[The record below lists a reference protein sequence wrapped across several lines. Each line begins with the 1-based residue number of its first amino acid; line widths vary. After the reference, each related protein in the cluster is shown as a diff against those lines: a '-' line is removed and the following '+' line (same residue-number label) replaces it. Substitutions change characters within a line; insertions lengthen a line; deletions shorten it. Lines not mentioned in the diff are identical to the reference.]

1 MTSTS
6 VATELSGEGIPAQT
20 DQGAASVTPR
30 TFIVTVYGLYGRRHG
45 GWLSIASLIA
55 LLGDLGVD
63 EQAVRSSISR
73 LKRRGVLEAR
83 RQDGL
88 AGYELSQEAQEILQE
103 GDERIFRRER
113 PSLADG
119 WVLAVF
125 SVPESERS
133 KRHQLRSRLSGMGF
147 GAVAP
152 GVWIAPAHLY
162 ESTSAMLRRLDLTA
176 YADLLRSEYLAFT
189 AVPEKVRQ
197 WWDLE
202 ELELRYETFIAA
214 QQPVLDRWQQ
224 HPPADDAAAFAD
236 YIRALTSWRRLP
248 YLDPGL
254 PAEVLPERWA
264 GLRAARVFFTLR
276 TELEARAHTHVAHT
290 LGLTLSG
297 ILDFP
302 SAPA

>member
-6 VATELSGEGIPAQT
+6 VATELLGEGTSAPA
-20 DQGAASVTPR
+20 DQGTVSASPR
-30 TFIVTVYGLYGRRHG
+30 TFIVTMYGLYGRSHG
-45 GWLSIASLIA
+45 GWLSTASLVA

-73 LKRRGVLEAR
+73 LKRRGILEAR

-88 AGYELSQEAQEILQE
+88 AGYELSQEAREILEE

-113 PSLADG
+113 PSVADG

-162 ESTSAMLRRLDLTA
+162 ESTSAMLRRLGLTE
-176 YADLLRSEYLAFT
+176 YADLLRSDYLAFT
-189 AVPEKVRQ
+189 ALPQKVRQ
-197 WWDLE
+197 WWDLD
-202 ELELRYETFIAA
+202 ELDLRYETFIAA

-224 HPPADDAAAFAD
+224 QPADDAAAFAD

-254 PAEVLPERWA
+254 PTEVLPERWA
-264 GLRAARVFFTLR
+264 GLRAAHVFFALR
-276 TELEARAHTHVAHT
+276 TELEGRAYAHVART
-290 LGLTLSG
+290 LN
-297 ILDFP
+297 P
-302 SAPA
+302 

>member
-6 VATELSGEGIPAQT
+6 VAGELSGEGTLAQT
-20 DQGAASVTPR
+20 DQGTASVSPR
-30 TFIVTVYGLYGRRHG
+30 TFIVTVYGLYGRRHD

-73 LKRRGVLEAR
+73 LKRRGILEAR

-88 AGYELSQEAQEILQE
+88 AGYELSPEAREILQE

-119 WVLAVF
+119 WVVAVF

-162 ESTSAMLRRLDLTA
+162 ESTTAMLGRLGLTE
-176 YADLLRSEYLAFT
+176 YADLLRSDYLAFT
-189 AVPEKVRQ
+189 ALPEKVRQ
-197 WWDLE
+197 WWDLD
-202 ELELRYETFIAA
+202 ELDLRYKTFIAA
-214 QQPVLDRWQQ
+214 QQPVLERWQQ
-224 HPPADDAAAFAD
+224 QPQADDATAFAD

-254 PAEVLPERWA
+254 PTEVLPQHWA
-264 GLRAARVFFTLR
+264 GLRAAHVFFALQ
-276 TELEARAHTHVAHT
+276 TELEGRAHAHVART
-290 LGLTLSG
+290 LK
-297 ILDFP
+297 P
-302 SAPA
+302 

>member
-1 MTSTS
+1 MTSAS
-6 VATELSGEGIPAQT
+6 AATELSGEDTLALT
-20 DQGAASVTPR
+20 EQGTTSVSPR
-30 TFIVTVYGLYGRRHG
+30 TFIVTLYGLYGRRHD
-45 GWLSIASLIA
+45 GWLSVASLIA

-73 LKRRGVLEAR
+73 LKRRGILEAR
-83 RQDGL
+83 RQGGL
-88 AGYELSQEAQEILQE
+88 AGYELSPEAREILHE
-103 GDERIFRRER
+103 GDERIFRQER

-133 KRHQLRSRLSGMGF
+133 KRYQLRSRLSGMGF
-147 GAVAP
+147 GTVAP

-176 YADLLRSEYLAFT
+176 YVDLLRSEYLAFA

-197 WWDLE
+197 WWDLD
-202 ELELRYETFIAA
+202 ELALRYEAFIAA
-214 QQPVLDRWQQ
+214 QEPVLERWQK
-224 HPPADDAAAFAD
+224 HPSADDVAAFVD

-248 YLDPGL
+248 YMEPGL

-264 GLRAARVFFTLR
+264 GLHAAPLFFALK
-276 TELEARAHTHVAHT
+276 TELEGRAQAHVART
-290 LGLTLSG
+290 LG
-297 ILDFP
+297 P
-302 SAPA
+302 

>member
-6 VATELSGEGIPAQT
+6 VATELLGEGTSAPA
-20 DQGAASVTPR
+20 DQGTVSASPR
-30 TFIVTVYGLYGRRHG
+30 TFIVTMYGLYGRSHG
-45 GWLSIASLIA
+45 GWLSTASLVA

-73 LKRRGVLEAR
+73 LKRRGILEAR

-88 AGYELSQEAQEILQE
+88 AGYELSQEAREILEE

-113 PSLADG
+113 PSVADG

-162 ESTSAMLRRLDLTA
+162 ESTAATLRRLGLTE
-176 YADLLRSEYLAFT
+176 YVDLLRSDYLAFT
-189 AVPEKVRQ
+189 ALPEKVRQ
-197 WWDLE
+197 WWDLDD
-202 ELELRYETFIAA
+202 LELRYETFVAA
-214 QQPVLDRWQQ
+214 EQPVLDRWHQE
-224 HPPADDAAAFAD
+224 PPADDATAFAD

-254 PAEVLPERWA
+254 PIEVLPQHWA
-264 GLRAARVFFTLR
+264 GIKAANVFFALR
-276 TELEARAHTHVAHT
+276 TGLEGRAEAHVART
-290 LGLTLSG
+290 LK
-297 ILDFP
+297 P
-302 SAPA
+302 